1 MAKMLQPPEI
11 EGLRFRRASQPSFFF
26 TPWALRQLVILA
38 QQPRRI
44 TNQTEHPV
52 FIEDAT
58 TPGVSRQIEGRLV

>member
-1 MAKMLQPPEI
+1 LKGFVSDEPANRP
-11 EGLRFRRASQPSFFF
+11 FFF